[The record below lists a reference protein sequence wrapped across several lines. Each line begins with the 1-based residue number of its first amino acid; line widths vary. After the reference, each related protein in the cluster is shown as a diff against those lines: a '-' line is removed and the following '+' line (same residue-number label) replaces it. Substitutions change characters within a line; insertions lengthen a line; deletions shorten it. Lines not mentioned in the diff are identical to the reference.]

1 MSEISKAAG
10 LRDGNVSNLVKTVES
25 SILGPLKD
33 SGYIDSYEKLLNGN
47 DITYRI
53 KRSQIAKSI
62 DEREAGSVKEGGRV
76 GKETRQGR

>member
-10 LRDGNVSNLVKTVES
+10 LRDGNISNLVKTVES

-47 DITYRI
+47 GIKYRI
-53 KRSQIAKSI
+53 ERPGSQSPKTG
-62 DEREAGSVKEGGRV
+62 REAGSVKEQGRV
-76 GKETRQGR
+76 GKRKRQGR